1 MMGWLTPHRAGP
13 TGHQHYRSYQCGLC
27 HALGARH
34 GFVSR
39 IAAGPDLVAF
49 QVFLDVV
56 AGVEAPLSARP
67 CVLSVTGRALPM
79 RQATAHTDIAA
90 DFGLW
95 MGVEKARDDWRDE
108 GRLLGWLAAA
118 VLREPG
124 EQARLRLA
132 AQGFPVDEVRA
143 ALDQQAR
150 LEALPHAPIEQAMDA
165 TRQVG
170 RLAFGFAARQHPE
183 RRAAAEQVGDALAT
197 WLFWVDGLLDWPR
210 DLSQG
215 RYNPLAR
222 SLQGP
227 APATP
232 PADLHARA
240 LAEAHAALD
249 RLDQALGAL
258 RGEPSLALGP
268 AYLRAVLVL
277 GPRDRLHRLAALVP
291 SPRATARD
299 LLPPRPSPLPRLR
312 AALTPA
318 RLRAALQRL
327 PARARRGRLAFRL
340 QATVALA
347 LAWAFPGRTW
357 AQQWWPT
364 EPLPVDTG
372 ALELGAALDAGDTG
386 AALDPG
392 DPGAADRARSIDDG
406 APVDAC
412 TNNCGFCDFET
423 CCADNCVD
431 PCCGPVCEEGIE
443 DSCTPDCESACES
456 AGDSGA

>member
-13 TGHQHYRSYQCGLC
+13 NGHQHYRGYQCGLC
-27 HALGARH
+27 HALGADH

-39 IAAGPDLVAF
+39 LAAGPDLVAY

-56 AGVEAPLSARP
+56 AGVEAPLAARP
-67 CVLSVTGRALPM
+67 CVLSVTGRALPA
-79 RQATAHTDIAA
+79 RQATANTRTAA

-95 MGVEKARDDWRDE
+95 MGVEKAGDDWRDE

-118 VLREPG
+118 VLRTPG
-124 EQARLRLA
+124 AQARQRLA

-143 ALDQQAR
+143 ALDTQAR
-150 LEALPHAPIEQAMDA
+150 LETLPHAPLEQAMAA

-170 RLAFGFAARQHPE
+170 RLAFGFAARQHPQH
-183 RRAAAEQVGDALAT
+183 RAAAEQVGEALAT

-222 SLQGP
+222 SLPGP
-227 APATP
+227 APAVP
-232 PADLHARA
+232 PPDLRARA
-240 LAEAHAALD
+240 LSEAHAALD

-258 RGEPSLALGP
+258 RDDATPALGH
-268 AYLRAVLVL
+268 AYLRAVLVV

-299 LLPPRPSPLPRLR
+299 LLPPRPSPLL
-312 AALTPA
+312 

-347 LAWAFPGRTW
+347 LAWAFPGRAW

-372 ALELGAALDAGDTG
+372 ALQLADTGAALEVGDTG
-386 AALDPG
+386 AALDVG
-392 DPGAADRARSIDDG
+392 GTSADPRARSIDDG

-412 TNNCGFCDFET
+412 TNNCGFCDFES
-423 CCADNCVD
+423 CCSDNCVD
-431 PCCGPVCEEGIE
+431 PCCGPVCAEGSNGVVC
-443 DSCTPDCESACES
+443 DPDCDSACES
-456 AGDSGA
+456 AADSGA